1 MRYNNFVVVIIFLLS
16 SFLTAQQSNN
26 ASGVNYGA
34 FSFTKEVKLPGTPED
49 IFEAATGDIS
59 GWWDHSV
66 SKSPV
71 EFYIEPVPGGGFWEY
86 FDDKGNGV
94 LHATVIAADR
104 GKLLRFDG
112 PLGLAGNAIQLVT
125 TYTFEA
131 SGTDSTFMKISVHG
145 AGEVDDAT
153 PAIVEKVWEHF
164 IFERFKPY
172 VESGGHLEN

>member
-1 MRYNNFVVVIIFLLS
+1 MKRNNFVVVIIFLLS
-16 SFLTAQQSNN
+16 SFLYSQQSSDESN
-26 ASGVNYGA
+26 VKYGA
-34 FSFTKEVKLPGTPED
+34 FAFTKELKLPGVPEE

-66 SKSPV
+66 SGNPV
-71 EFYIEPVPGGGFWEY
+71 EFFIEPVPGGGFWEY
-86 FDDKGNGV
+86 FDDEGNGV

-112 PLGLAGNAIQLVT
+112 PLGLAGTAIQLVT

-131 SGTDSTFMKISVHG
+131 AGTDSTLMKISVHG
-145 AGEVDDAT
+145 AGEVDDST

-164 IFERFKPY
+164 IFERFIFSC
-172 VESGGHLEN
+172 V